1 MILIQLKKKLRK
13 KQYLKLTSLSMN
25 RKTMTMMMMMT
36 RVKKLKKPKV
46 VMTKRMEKRLKK
58 KMTLD
63 LQNLPNLKRLV
74 KSQKKNS
81 E

>member
-25 RKTMTMMMMMT
+25 RKTMMMMMMT

-74 KSQKKNS
+74 KSQKKNF